1 MRLFSALPVPDD
13 VSDRLALF
21 RGGLRDAKWVE
32 PADYHVTLAFFGAV
46 ERPVAE
52 ELAQALSEIVAK
64 PFDVSATR
72 LGIFGADKPHAIVAL
87 IEKSPELVAL
97 EAAHRAAMA
106 RLGIGD
112 PVRKY
117 TPHVTLAR
125 LRRTP
130 ANDVAEWMGQQAA
143 FAMLSWRPHGFALY
157 SSRVSRGGG
166 PYVAE
171 VEFAFGPDACR

>member
-13 VSDRLALF
+13 VSDSLALF

-32 PADYHVTLAFFGAV
+32 PADFHVTLAFFGEV

-52 ELAQALSEIVAK
+52 ELAQTLSEIVAR
-64 PFDVSATR
+64 PFDIRATG

-87 IEKSPELVAL
+87 LEKSPELLAL
-97 EAAHRAAMA
+97 EAAHRAAVA

-112 PVRKY
+112 QARKY

-130 ANDVAEWMGQQAA
+130 AGDVAGWMSQQPA
-143 FAMLSWRPHGFALY
+143 FTTLAWRAERFALY
-157 SSRVSRGGG
+157 SSRTSRGGG

-171 VEFAFGPDACR
+171 VEFPLR